1 MQFLQIF
8 AVLQAMAMQLKNQEQ
23 NILLTK
29 SDIW

>member
-8 AVLQAMAMQLKNQEQ
+8 AVLEAMAMQLKNHAQ

-29 SDIW
+29 SDVW